1 MTAELILLRGADV
14 YAPEPLGRVDVL
26 VAGGRIAA
34 IGSIAAAIGVDVEVV
49 DLDGRTLT
57 PGLIDAHVHLTGG
70 GSEGGPETKVPPVHL
85 SAFTTAGVTT
95 VIGLLGTDGRTRTIA
110 ELLAGARALDRLGI
124 TALCYTGGYEVPPIT
139 LTGSARGDIVHVDR
153 IVGIGE
159 TAISDHRS
167 SQPTFDELARLA
179 SDAHVA
185 GVLTGKAGVLH
196 LHLGD
201 GPRGLDLVRR
211 ILAETEIPARVLH
224 PTHCNRSFSLWK
236 EAWSLSALGPTIDV
250 TAFPPSPDEP
260 SAAAAIAEYL
270 ASGCDPARITMS
282 SDGGGCLPE
291 FDRDGSLVKM
301 DVGRSA
307 SLVDQL
313 RELHERGV
321 PVEQSL
327 ATVTSNV
334 ARLFRL
340 HGKGRIAVGADADLA
355 VLTADWR
362 VDATLARGRWLVRDG
377 RAVVRGLFETS

>member
-1 MTAELILLRGADV
+1 MNRELILLRGAEV
-14 YAPEPLGRVDVL
+14 FAPEPLGRVDVL

-34 IGSIAAAIGVDVEVV
+34 IGAVAAPTGVDVEVV
-49 DLDGRTLT
+49 DLGGRVLV
-57 PGLIDAHVHLTGG
+57 PGLLDAHTHLTGG
-70 GSEGGPETKVPPVHL
+70 GSEGGPETKVPPVPI

-179 SDAHVA
+179 SDAHVG

-211 ILAETEIPARVLH
+211 ILTETELPARVLH
-224 PTHCNRSFSLWK
+224 PTHCNRNFALWK
-236 EAWSLSALGPTIDV
+236 EALALSALGPTIDV
-250 TAFPPSPDEP
+250 TAFPPAPDEP

-270 ASGCDPARITMS
+270 AAGCDPARITMS
-282 SDGGGCLPE
+282 SDGGGCLPT
-291 FDRDGSLVKM
+291 FDRDGTLVHM
-301 DVGRSA
+301 DVGASA

-313 RELHERGV
+313 QELHERGIATDRAV
-321 PVEQSL
+321 

-355 VLTADWR
+355 VFTADWR
-362 VDATLARGRWLVRDG
+362 VDATIARGRWLVRDG
-377 RAVVRGLFETS
+377 RAVVRGPFEAA